1 MPNYIDQLLAQS
13 GGYVESPQQAIDYNT
28 VRNPYGDWQ
37 KNYAKTNTGAAYTP
51 DSKITQTKEQFL
63 KKYASAIGKDGKFI
77 PGGANLWFDNEDAG
91 TVYDTMIGRQAG
103 AVRHMGNPRDGW
115 DVTDP
120 DTFNSEVNMNWVDDP
135 RPGGGWASVKDVVLP
150 GIATLAA
157 IYGGQALLGAVGG
170 GATAA
175 GGGFS
180 ATGSALP
187 SLGTLGT
194 AAPSLTGGAV
204 GAGDLALTAM
214 PEVTAASMGM
224 TGAQAAGMGTAGA
237 AAGNGLL
244 SAPTMAMPNAVTAAD
259 LSMTAMPQVTA
270 ASMGAGEAAAGAG
283 AAGGLLGNGGAG
295 VSTAIDGSA
304 GMSGAQAAQAA
315 TGATIGNGAMGGMS
329 TPITGSGLL
338 QTGSTLGNIADAVGG
353 VKNIGSVVGGLL
365 GAASAKDTTT
375 SSSKDPWAPA
385 QPYLLENLKQN
396 AALQKQYMDNPFSD
410 KQKQYFQNMD
420 TDINNFR
427 TNINPQMQ
435 AFAQQAMTGPGYQRQ
450 AQAMPQF
457 QTGRPDWLKGLL
469 GG

>member
-13 GGYVESPQQAIDYNT
+13 GGYGESPQQAIDYNT

-120 DTFNSEVNMNWVDDP
+120 DTFNSEVNMNWVEDP

-150 GIATLAA
+150 GIAYGAA
-157 IYGGQALLGAVGG
+157 MLGGQALLGAGEAGSFALPELTGMPIESGGFVGG
-170 GATAA
+170 A
-175 GGGFS
+175 
-180 ATGSALP
+180 
-187 SLGTLGT
+187 
-194 AAPSLTGGAV
+194 
-204 GAGDLALTAM
+204 
-214 PEVTAASMGM
+214 
-224 TGAQAAGMGTAGA
+224 
-237 AAGNGLL
+237 
-244 SAPTMAMPNAVTAAD
+244 
-259 LSMTAMPQVTA
+259 
-270 ASMGAGEAAAGAG
+270 GAGEAAAGSATLGNTLSSGLPELTGMPMESGGFVGGGGGAG
-283 AAGGLLGNGGAG
+283 AGSAGGLLGNSSAG
-295 VSTAIDGSA
+295 MSTAIDGSA
-304 GMSGAQAAQAA
+304 GMNGAQAATAA
-315 TGATIGNGAMGGMS
+315 TGATIGNGATGGIS

-338 QTGSTLGNIADAVGG
+338 QTGSTLGNIADSLGG
-353 VKNIGSVVGGLL
+353 AKNLGSVVGGLL
-365 GAASAKDTTT
+365 GAATSKDTTT

-385 QPYLLENLKQN
+385 QSYLLDNLKQN

-427 TNINPQMQ
+427 TNVNPQMQ